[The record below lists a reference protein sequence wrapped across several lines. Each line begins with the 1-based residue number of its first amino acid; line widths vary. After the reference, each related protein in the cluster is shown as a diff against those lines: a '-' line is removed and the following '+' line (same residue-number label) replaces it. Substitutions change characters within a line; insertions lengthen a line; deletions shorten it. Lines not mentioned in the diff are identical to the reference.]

1 MALAGKASSDFD
13 LAAALEALFRTRAA
27 QFAWFLLFA
36 LATRFSVFGDTN
48 YYNDEYFYFQAGI
61 RMHDG
66 ALPYVDVWDRKGPG
80 LFATYWL
87 IAFFSK
93 SVLAFQ
99 IAALLFAAAT
109 AHLANLIAERFAG
122 RIGAMLSGTLYLVMI
137 AWLGGG
143 GGQTPVFYN
152 LWMAL
157 AALGVVRAAPL
168 LRQGAMPRNTYAAMA
183 AAGLALTYKQT
194 AICEAAFLGGYAV
207 WQMCNS
213 GAPLPRLAARA
224 TGMALAGAAP
234 MLAFTAFF
242 GAAGHMAEFWH
253 AMVTANLRK
262 SYVADDL
269 PVRLRAFVTIFAP
282 AWLPALAALAVKAG
296 DGKQPVAFLA
306 GWTLAALGGVVM
318 IPNFYEHYLLPLC
331 LPACILAARFLGW
344 RTFGPAFCLF
354 AVAFMAMAGPAL
366 NLNRRDASR
375 EAMARLEHDIR
386 ARDPHPRLFVYAGPV
401 DLYRQFA
408 VYPPSPLYY
417 PTHLNFASEID
428 VSHLSTR
435 AELLRILAW
444 RPSVVLTYAGK
455 PRLEQI
461 PLSGPLV
468 RNYIGRNCRL
478 WFVREL
484 PEAFVSHT
492 VEVWGDCAQAR

>member
-1 MALAGKASSDFD
+1 MALAGKASSDFE
-13 LAAALEALFRTRAA
+13 LGASFEALFRTRAA
-27 QFAWFLLFA
+27 QFAWFLAVA
-36 LATRFSVFGDTN
+36 LATRFTVFGDTN

-66 ALPYVDVWDRKGPG
+66 LLPYVDVWDRKGPG
-80 LFATYWL
+80 LFLTYYL

-109 AHLANLIAERFAG
+109 AQVAQLIAERFAG
-122 RIGAMLSGTLYLVMI
+122 RVGAMLSGTLYLIMI

-152 LWMAL
+152 LWTAL

-168 LRQGAMPRNTYAAMA
+168 LRRGEMPRQAYAAMA
-183 AAGLALTYKQT
+183 SAGLALTYKQT
-194 AICEAAFLGGYAV
+194 AICESVFLGGYAV
-207 WQMCNS
+207 WQMRGS
-213 GAPLPRLAARA
+213 GVALPRLAARA
-224 TGMALAGAAP
+224 LGMALAGAAP
-234 MLAFTAFF
+234 MLAFTVFF
-242 GAAGHMAEFWH
+242 AATGHFAEFWH

-262 SYVADDL
+262 NYIADDL
-269 PVRLRAFVTIFAP
+269 PVRLRAFVVIFAP
-282 AWLPALAALAVKAG
+282 AWLPAVAALAVKAG
-296 DGKQPVAFLA
+296 DGKQPVTFLA

-331 LPACILAARFLGW
+331 LPVCILAARFLGW

-366 NLNRRDASR
+366 NLTRRDASR
-375 EAMARLEHDIR
+375 EAMARLAQDIR

-401 DLYRQFA
+401 DLYRQFDT
-408 VYPPSPLYY
+408 YPPSPLYY

-428 VSHLSTR
+428 VSHLSTKT
-435 AELLRILAW
+435 ELLRILGS

-455 PRLEQI
+455 PRLEDI
-461 PLSGPLV
+461 PMSGPLV
-468 RNYIGRNCRL
+468 RDYIVRNCRM

-492 VEVWGDCAQAR
+492 VEVWGDCARER